1 MSIKNKLYRKE
12 KMHHTKPI
20 TKKEELTMDCKA
32 NKSIECTVQQCA
44 NHCSDSNYCALDR
57 ILVGTH
63 EGNPTMDQCT
73 DCKSFRK
80 K

>member
-1 MSIKNKLYRKE
+1 
-12 KMHHTKPI
+12 
-20 TKKEELTMDCKA
+20 MDCKA
-32 NKSIECTVQQCA
+32 NKSIECTVHQCA

-63 EGNPTMDQCT
+63 ETNPSMDQCT
-73 DCKSFRK
+73 DCMSFRK

>member
-1 MSIKNKLYRKE
+1 MLYK
-12 KMHHTKPI
+12 KTAILIPSQ
-20 TKKEELTMDCKA
+20 KKEERTMDCKA
-32 NKSIECTVQQCA
+32 NKSIECTVFQCA
-44 NHCSDSNYCALDR
+44 NHCQDQNYCALDR

-73 DCKSFRK
+73 DCMSFRK